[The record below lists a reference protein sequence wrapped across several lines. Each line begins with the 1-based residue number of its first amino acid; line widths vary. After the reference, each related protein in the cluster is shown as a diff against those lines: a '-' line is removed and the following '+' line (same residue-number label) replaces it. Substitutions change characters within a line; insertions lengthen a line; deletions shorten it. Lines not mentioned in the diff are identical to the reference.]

1 MLDSAPSDAASAA
14 FSKLLAIMAKLR
26 DPNGGCPWDLE
37 QSFRTIVPHTIEE
50 AYEVADAIEQDDMES
65 LKGELGDLLFQ
76 AVFYAQMAR
85 EAGTFTMAD
94 VLEALNAK
102 MIKRHPHVFGDLAI
116 ADAAEQTHAWERQ
129 KAEERAAA
137 AAAKG
142 QKPSAL
148 DGVTGGL
155 PALTRAVKLQNRAAR
170 VGFDWPEPAQVLDKI
185 AEETGEIRAA
195 LEEKAPKD
203 SIAEEIGDLL
213 FAVSTW
219 RGTWRSTARPPC
231 APPTASSS
239 AASAGSRKCW
249 QRKAKSRPAARWT
262 RWKPPGPRPKAK
274 NGDESDGAA
283 RRRRDADRRGQW
295 RAPGTRMR
303 ISGSATSVPAGIA
316 IAKSSTTRCSSL
328 SCRSW
333 QERPSSIS
341 AVAKGATRGN
351 SRGAARGSPAS
362 TSRAR

>member
-1 MLDSAPSDAASAA
+1 MRIIYPRNEAYQMLDSAPSDAASAA

-26 DPNGGCPWDLE
+26 DPNDGCPWDLD

-94 VLEALNAK
+94 VLEALNTK

-148 DGVTGGL
+148 DGVTGSL

-170 VGFDWPEPAQVLDKI
+170 VGFEWPEPGQVLDKI
-185 AEETGEIRAA
+185 AEETAEIRAA

-213 FAVSTW
+213 FAVVNLARHLEVDSE
-219 RGTWRSTARPPC
+219 TALR
-231 APPTASSS
+231 TANRKFERRFRVEEVL
-239 AASAGSRKCW
+239 AAQGKEPAGSSLDEMEAAWIQAKLDE
-249 QRKAKSRPAARWT
+249 AKS
-262 RWKPPGPRPKAK
+262 
-274 NGDESDGAA
+274 
-283 RRRRDADRRGQW
+283 
-295 RAPGTRMR
+295 
-303 ISGSATSVPAGIA
+303 
-316 IAKSSTTRCSSL
+316 
-328 SCRSW
+328 
-333 QERPSSIS
+333 
-341 AVAKGATRGN
+341 
-351 SRGAARGSPAS
+351 
-362 TSRAR
+362 